1 MLIKIQIIV
10 GALSIILLLITFELI
25 RKKRLREEYALLWL
39 FTGIVVLVF
48 SLWPEF
54 LLSQFFVRITGI
66 FYLSA
71 VVLIA
76 FFFLLLIV
84 FHFSVVISK
93 LTTQNKDLAQQYGL
107 LALELYELKKNG
119 SSPQPKLPR

>member
-10 GALSIILLLITFELI
+10 GVLSMILLLITFELI
-25 RKKRLREEYALLWL
+25 RKKRLREEYAILWL
-39 FTGIVVLVF
+39 FTGIAVLVF

-93 LTTQNKDLAQQYGL
+93 LTGQNKDLAQRYAL
-107 LALELYELKKNG
+107 LELEFKELKRRYL
-119 SSPQPKLPR
+119 SPDSTPS